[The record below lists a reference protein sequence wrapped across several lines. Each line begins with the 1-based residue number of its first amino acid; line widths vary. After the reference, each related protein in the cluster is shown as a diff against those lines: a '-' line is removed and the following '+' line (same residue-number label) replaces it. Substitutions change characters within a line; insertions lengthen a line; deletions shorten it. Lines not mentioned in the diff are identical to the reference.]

1 MIFNSIDFAVF
12 FPTVFILYWFVTNK
26 TLKQQNIFLLIS
38 GYAFYAFY
46 DWHLLPLLFGV
57 SFSGYMIG
65 LGMERSASGAV
76 RKFLLLEGIIILVL
90 VLAYF
95 KYYDFFSEGFILPL
109 GISFYIFLSLSYVI
123 DIYQRKMKACS
134 DPVDALLTLSF
145 FPILLAG
152 PIQRPVSL
160 LPQIQK
166 KRKFNYDLATGGLRQ
181 ILWGLFMKMLIA
193 DNCAVYANDIFAN
206 SDTYGG
212 STLLI
217 GAALYTV
224 QIYADFAGYSEIA
237 IGISKLLGI
246 ELMRNFAFP
255 YFAKDIVEFWRR
267 WHISLT
273 SWFRDYIFLPL
284 SFFMSRRIPS
294 ERFLGINTDL
304 VIYITGICFTWLLTG
319 LWHGSNYTFIAWG
332 LFHGSL
338 LIIYHVLKKPRKKIL
353 KHLKIRHDNL
363 ILVSFERIFTLFAI
377 IISWIIFRAEDLHQA
392 VSYISGIFSSSLFSK
407 PEFAGI
413 RRINPVLIFGVIF
426 FLLEWVERNDSFPL
440 EKFGLKWKRALR
452 WTFYAALILCIY
464 FFGNFSSAVEFIYFQ
479 F

>member
-12 FPTVFILYWFVTNK
+12 FPTVFILYWFAFNRNFK
-26 TLKQQNIFLLIS
+26 LRNIFLLLS
-38 GYAFYAFY
+38 SYAFYAFY

-57 SFSGYMIG
+57 SFSAYIIG
-65 LGMERSASGAV
+65 LGLERTDSKAV
-76 RKFLLLEGIIILVL
+76 RRFLLFDGVIILAGT
-90 VLAYF
+90 LAVF

-109 GISFYIFLSLSYVI
+109 GISFYVFLSLSYII

-166 KRKFNYDLATGGLRQ
+166 KREFNYDLAAGGLRQ
-181 ILWGLFMKMLIA
+181 ILWGLFMKLLIA
-193 DNCAVYANDIFAN
+193 DNCAVYANDVFAN

-255 YFAKDIVEFWRR
+255 YFAKDIIEFWRR

-284 SFFMSRRIPS
+284 SFFISRRIPS
-294 ERFLGINTDL
+294 EKFLGINTDL
-304 VIYITGICFTWLLTG
+304 VIYIVGICFTWLLTG

-338 LIIYHVLKKPRKKIL
+338 LIIYHVMKKPRKKLL
-353 KHLKIRHDNL
+353 KQLHIRHDNL
-363 ILVSFERIFTLFAI
+363 FIVSFERIFTLFAI
-377 IISWIIFRAEDLHQA
+377 IISWIIFRAENLHQA
-392 VSYISGIFSSSLFSK
+392 GSYISGIFSSSLFSK
-407 PEFAGI
+407 PEFAGM
-413 RRINPVLIFGVIF
+413 RRINPVLIFGIIF
-426 FLLEWVERNDSFPL
+426 FLLEWAGRNDSFAL

-452 WTFYAALILCIY
+452 WTFYTALILCIY

>member
-1 MIFNSIDFAVF
+1 MIFNSIDFAIFFPAVF
-12 FPTVFILYWFVTNK
+12 FLYWFVFK
-26 TLKQQNIFLLIS
+26 RSVKLQNAFLLLS
-38 GYAFYAFY
+38 SYAFYSFS
-46 DWHLLPLLFGV
+46 DIRFLLLLIGV
-57 SFSGYMIG
+57 SLTAYFIG
-65 LGMERSASGAV
+65 LGLERSVSGAV
-76 RKFLLLEGIIILVL
+76 RGFLLADGILLMAATLGV
-90 VLAYF
+90 F
-95 KYYDFFSEGFILPL
+95 KYYDFFFEGFILPL
-109 GISFYIFLSLSYVI
+109 GISFYIFLSLSYII
-123 DIYQRKMKACS
+123 DIYRRKMKACS

-166 KRKFNYDLATGGLRQ
+166 KRDFNYDLAAGGLRQ

-284 SFFMSRRIPS
+284 SFFISRKIPS
-294 ERFLGINTDL
+294 ERFLGINTDMF
-304 VIYITGICFTWLLTG
+304 IYIAGICFTWLLTG
-319 LWHGSNYTFIAWG
+319 LWHGSNRTFIVWG

-338 LIIYHVLKKPRKKIL
+338 LIFYHVLKKPRKKVL
-353 KHLKIRHDNL
+353 RSLNIRHDNL
-363 ILVSFERIFTLFAI
+363 ILVSFERIFTLFAVM
-377 IISWIIFRAEDLHQA
+377 ISWVIFRADSLHQA
-392 VSYISGIFSSSLFSK
+392 LAFISGIFSSSLFSK

-413 RRINPVLIFGVIF
+413 RRINPVLIFGTIF
-426 FLLEWVERNDSFPL
+426 FLIEWIGRNETFAL
-440 EKFGLKWKRALR
+440 EKFGLKWKRAFR
-452 WTFYAALILCIY
+452 WTFYPALILCIY

>member
-1 MIFNSIDFAVF
+1 MIFNSIDFALF
-12 FPTVFILYWFVTNK
+12 FPAVFILYWSVMNRN
-26 TLKQQNIFLLIS
+26 LKLQNIFLLVS
-38 GYAFYAFY
+38 SYAFYSFY
-46 DWHLLPLLFGV
+46 DWRFVPLLFTV
-57 SFSGYMIG
+57 SFSAYFIG
-65 LGMERSASGAV
+65 LGIERSSSGTF
-76 RKFLLLEGIIILVL
+76 RRFLLFEGIIILAL

-95 KYYDFFSEGFILPL
+95 KYYDFFSEGFVLPL
-109 GISFYIFLSLSYVI
+109 GISFYIFLSLSYII

-152 PIQRPVSL
+152 PIQRPISL

-166 KRKFNYDLATGGLRQ
+166 KRIFNYDLAAGGLRQ
-181 ILWGLFMKMLIA
+181 ILWGLFMKILIA

-206 SDTYGG
+206 SGSYGG

-217 GAALYTV
+217 GAVLYTV

-237 IGISKLLGI
+237 IGVSKLLGI

-255 YFAKDIVEFWRR
+255 YFAKDITEFWRR

-284 SFFMSRRIPS
+284 SFFISRRIPS
-294 ERFLGINTDL
+294 ERIIGINTDL
-304 VIYITGICFTWLLTG
+304 VIYVTGIVFTWLLTG
-319 LWHGSNYTFIAWG
+319 LWHGSNYTFIVWG
-332 LFHGSL
+332 LFHGTL
-338 LIIYHVLKKPRKKIL
+338 LIIYHVLKKPRKKFL
-353 KHLKIRHDNL
+353 KQLKIRHDNL
-363 ILVSFERIFTLFAI
+363 ILVSLERIFTLFAI
-377 IISWIIFRAEDLHQA
+377 VLSWIIFRAESTSRA
-392 VSYISGIFSSSLFSK
+392 AAYISGIFSSSLFSK

-426 FLLEWVERNDSFPL
+426 FLIEWLGRNDSFAL
-440 EKFGLKWKRALR
+440 EKFGLKRNRTFR
-452 WTFYAALILCIY
+452 WAFYTALILCIY